1 MYTCLLNIHV
11 LNWFSFKLLVIKF
24 NIKSFQKRVDILS
37 KRINCLLLEY

>member
-24 NIKSFQKRVDILS
+24 NIKSFQKRVDNYI
-37 KRINCLLLEY
+37 E